1 VAKKLFY
8 PASLVRVVRVTH
20 GKGRSED
27 IALDPCEPFGRVFKR
42 LRAQHAKA
50 SIKPV
55 ELANGQRLE

>member
-1 VAKKLFY
+1 
-8 PASLVRVVRVTH
+8 VTH

-50 SIKPV
+50 SIKPI